1 MITIEQ
7 FEKFCKDFV
16 EKYNGRYFKDIA
28 KEIGIEEEVS
38 NDLVNRDY
46 KTHDNQHYLHSLIFS
61 EYYDS
66 PIYLCDGKIKINCR
80 IGTVIKPFETIE
92 EAYKFFKLNT
102 KTSKETSKM
111 VVNVS
116 LEGLKKVYIENFCKD
131 HNFNVS
137 EVSVNVVD

>member
-46 KTHDNQHYLHSLIFS
+46 KTHDNYYCLHSLIFS

-80 IGTVIKPFETIE
+80 LGTVIKPFETIE
-92 EAYKFFKLNT
+92 DAYKFFKIGERT
-102 KTSKETSKM
+102 EKTSPKI
-111 VVNVS
+111 VLNVS
-116 LEGLKKVYIENFCKD
+116 LEDLKKVYIEKFCKD
-131 HNFNVS
+131 HNFNIS